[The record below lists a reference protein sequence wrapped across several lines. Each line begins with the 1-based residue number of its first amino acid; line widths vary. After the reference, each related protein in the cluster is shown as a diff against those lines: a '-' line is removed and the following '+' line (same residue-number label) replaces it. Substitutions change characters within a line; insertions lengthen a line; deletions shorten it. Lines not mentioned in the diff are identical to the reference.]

1 MKKKSAKVI
10 GKKKATG
17 KKLGRPSYEI
27 TDEICEKA
35 KNLASQGLTMKQIAS
50 VLGMGNST
58 LYKKQADFIEFSDT
72 IKKGRVEGI
81 IVVANALFEKA
92 KRGNTTAMIF
102 YLKNRD
108 PENWEDIQKRQYINN
123 NEDSFVPKDIK
134 ITVVHADKKNDT

>member
-17 KKLGRPSYEI
+17 KLGRPAFEI
-27 TDEICEKA
+27 TDAICEKA
-35 KNLASQGLTMKQIAS
+35 QSLASQGLTMKQIAA

-92 KRGNTTAMIF
+92 KRGNTTAIIF
-102 YLKNRD
+102 YLKSRD
-108 PENWEDIQKRQYINN
+108 PENWEDVQKRQYMNN
-123 NEDSFVPKDIK
+123 NEESSFPKNIK
-134 ITVVHADKKNDT
+134 ITVVHADKQNET